1 MTSFPISSLEDL
13 NAAIENQNP
22 FAKPPFL
29 NAKDIWGKDFLDVET
44 INSHASDAVFKAIK
58 QIQEGQ
64 YSTTSIAIT
73 AQDGTGKTHII
84 SRIRHCL
91 QSQGGALFV
100 YANKYGDIGQL
111 KQGFQAILADS
122 LRNIGSKEV
131 LQWQELATDMVN
143 EALKAANPNNQ
154 SFLPKEL
161 VQKIEKIEDAKPE
174 EFKKWLN
181 NGIKTFCRI
190 KDVNN
195 PDIVRAILWTLSSEQ
210 NLYAVNWLSGKEL
223 AQFKANELG
232 LPTQNQ
238 SFDAVLQILDLI
250 SEYNQL
256 VICFDELDN
265 PEIDPDTSLTRAQVV
280 AGLIKE
286 LFENLKCGVIL
297 SVMMPAVWSN
307 KIKALPGGVY
317 NKISAQGNP
326 LDLRYMDGDSIIQL
340 VTLYL
345 REFYKAKN
353 LVPPN
358 PTYPFTPNQLRELAG
373 EKPTIRE
380 VLKWCQANCIPGVEA
395 LDPVEVAF
403 AKEMEEELGN
413 SLEDNYLVANALL
426 FGFQRLIGETIER
439 VMIEEVTDKV
449 KKRGG
454 KDDYINFKIIGKENA
469 ENVSVGVAVLQYTG
483 GKALGAGL
491 KRLNDYKTFGLTR
504 GCLVR
509 SKNKKITPYIEKTY
523 LEPLVRQQGGEVVPL
538 KEEEIKPLI
547 AIHAVYQKREVDY
560 KVSELQILNFI
571 SQKGAEKMLGA
582 SNLLLKEILSDPSY
596 EVPTDMIE
604 EDPVVSEESIMAD
617 VSASDNMEEGIDILL
632 NKINA

>member
-84 SRIRHCL
+84 SRIRHRL

-100 YANKYGDIGQL
+100 YANKYGDISQL

-122 LRNIGSKEV
+122 LKNIGSKEV

-143 EALKAANPNNQ
+143 EALKAANPKNQ

-161 VQKIEKIEDAKPE
+161 VYKIEKIEEAKPE

-181 NGIKTFCRI
+181 NGIKAFCRI

-195 PDIVRAILWTLSSEQ
+195 PDIVRAILWTLSAEQ

-326 LDLRYMDGDSIIQL
+326 LDLKYMDGDSIIQL

-345 REFYKAKN
+345 RGFYKAKN

-582 SNLLLKEILSDPSY
+582 SNPLLKEILSDPSY